1 MNKADFFESIRK
13 TAETPQ
19 HYPKTEL
26 PEWSPEDIQSR
37 QQPQSNDQTEVWQQF
52 TKQFSAVNGE
62 IIFGTDGVIR
72 FLEEEKATHGYL
84 APELEASVGA
94 KLKEQS
100 LEYETEFHDTRIDD
114 YAFGISRAAGVIA
127 ETGTVILKESSTSSR
142 LGALAPW
149 IHVALFDADS
159 RIYPTLLEAIADFGD
174 DPYIVFATGPSKTA
188 DVEGI
193 LIEGVHGPGRQICCI
208 ATSDTD
214 SAYAY
219 KS

>member
-1 MNKADFFESIRK
+1 MNKTDFFESIRK
-13 TAETPQ
+13 AAETPQ

-26 PEWSPEDIQSR
+26 PEWPPEEIHSQ
-37 QQPQSNDQTEVWQQF
+37 QQPHSSEQADVWQQF
-52 TKQFSAVNGE
+52 TKQFTAVNGE
-62 IIFGTDGVIR
+62 MISGMEALTS

-100 LEYETEFHDTRIDD
+100 LEYETELHDTRIDD
-114 YAFGISRAAGVIA
+114 YAFGITRAAGVIA

-149 IHVALFDADS
+149 IHIALFDTDS
-159 RIYPTLLEAIADFGD
+159 KVYPTLIEAIVDFGE

-193 LIEGVHGPGRQICCI
+193 LIEGVHGPGRQICCKL
-208 ATSDTD
+208 A
-214 SAYAY
+214 
-219 KS
+219 